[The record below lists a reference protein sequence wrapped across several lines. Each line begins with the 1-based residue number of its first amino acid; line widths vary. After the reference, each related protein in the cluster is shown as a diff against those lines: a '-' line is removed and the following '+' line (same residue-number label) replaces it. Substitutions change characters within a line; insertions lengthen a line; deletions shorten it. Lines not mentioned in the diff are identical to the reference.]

1 MHVSLRDGLQL
12 HVRESGRGPAIV
24 MLHGFSGSSQMW
36 GDDLLDSLAA
46 RHRVLAV
53 DLLGHGESDAPD
65 DGSRYALGEMVRDI
79 CDLLDKVVLE
89 APAWIGYSMGGR
101 IALGG
106 AVQAPERVGRLV
118 LESASPG
125 LRDGGERR
133 ARRDRDAAL
142 GRRIIEEGIEQFV
155 AEWEALPLFAT
166 RRNLDPAV
174 RDELR
179 AHRLLNRPAALAA
192 CLAGLGT
199 GTQPSLWDALPSVA
213 AETLLLTGAEDTKFG
228 TVAERMAAALP
239 RATHVTVP
247 GVGHTVHRENPDA
260 WLGAVEAFL
269 SAVPRRLGDRWAE

>member
-1 MHVSLRDGLQL
+1 MRVRLRDGLQL
-12 HVRESGRGPAIV
+12 HVHERGRGPAV
-24 MLHGFSGSSQMW
+24 VLLHGFSGSSQMW
-36 GDDLLDSLAA
+36 GDSLLDALAT

-65 DGSRYALGEMVRDI
+65 DGNRYGLAEVVRDI
-79 CDLLDKVVLE
+79 CDLLDALDLE
-89 APAWIGYSMGGR
+89 APVWIGYSMGGR

-125 LRDGGERR
+125 VADAGERR
-133 ARRDRDAAL
+133 ARREQDAAL
-142 GRRIIEEGIEQFV
+142 GRRMVEEGVERFV
-155 AEWEALPLFAT
+155 DEWEALPLFAT

-199 GTQPSLWDALPSVA
+199 GSQPPLWEALPGVDV
-213 AETLLLTGAEDTKFG
+213 ETLLLTGGEDAKFG
-228 TVAERMAAALP
+228 TIAGRMAAALP
-239 RATHVTVP
+239 RATYVTVP
-247 GVGHTVHRENPDA
+247 DVGHTVHRENPAA
-260 WLGAVEAFL
+260 WLEAVSAFC
-269 SAVPRRLGDRWAE
+269 